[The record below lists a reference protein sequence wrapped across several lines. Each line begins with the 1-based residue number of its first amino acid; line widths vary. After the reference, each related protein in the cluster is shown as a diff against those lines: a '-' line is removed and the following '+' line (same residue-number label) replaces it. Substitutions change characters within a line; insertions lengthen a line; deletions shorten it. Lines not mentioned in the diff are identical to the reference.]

1 MINCKLDYKLKLK
14 ARFVVISMFLSFQ
27 VTTAQ
32 LTDLARLEYSF
43 IPQSKSEDQYT
54 RLRAL
59 LNYPIEL
66 KNDSYL
72 IVGAEYNRI
81 LLNLEDSYPFETSS
95 LNKIHVIDLNLG
107 YTFKWNENWRF
118 GVKFNPRIASTL
130 SKALNSDDYFMNGGV
145 FVLNDRTKD
154 ESLKRPYRL
163 ILGLTYNATTGIP
176 FPLPFV
182 SYFREVNEQWSFNL
196 GVPKSN
202 IKYTFNKENNLQAF
216 VGLDGY
222 LAHLQ
227 EPTTINGENVDHI
240 SLSVA
245 IGGLG
250 YEYCFT
256 KHLVAYMYTG
266 YTFRLNNVLRNKN
279 RDEVFKLDDVNAF
292 YLRTGLKFKI

>member
-1 MINCKLDYKLKLK
+1 MYSCKLDYKQKLK
-14 ARFVVISMFLSFQ
+14 ARYVLISMFLICQ
-27 VTTAQ
+27 VATAQ

-59 LNYPIEL
+59 LNYPIEI

-72 IVGAEYNRI
+72 ILGAEYNRI
-81 LLNLEDSYPFETSS
+81 FLNLEDSYPFETAG
-95 LNKIHVIDLNLG
+95 LRKIHVIDLNLG

-130 SKALNSDDYFMNGGV
+130 TKSLNSDDYFMNGGV
-145 FVLNDRTKD
+145 FVLNDRTED

-182 SYFREVNEQWSFNL
+182 SYYREVNENWSFNL

-202 IKYTFNKENNLQAF
+202 IKYSFNQANNLQAF

-227 EPTTINGENVDHI
+227 EPTTVNGESVDHI

-279 RDEVFKLDDVNAF
+279 RDEVFKLNDVNAF